1 MSDTGSINT
10 QDDNTAAPQGAQTIA
25 QTYADFAL
33 DLKYDDIPED
43 VRERAK
49 YLILDSVGCALASS
63 TFDFAAKI
71 LAGIKDLGGAG
82 ECSVINSNETLPVRD
97 AVAMNA
103 ALVHGLDY
111 DDTHMAAVLHASA
124 VAFPPAFTFGEAVN
138 ASGQDILTSYVIAME
153 TGIRIGMA
161 ADFGFHHHGYHA
173 TGVCGHFSSV
183 LVAGRMYGLTAPQL
197 ASAQGIVVSTATA
210 SQEFLH
216 DGAWNKRLH
225 PGWAAVA
232 GITAAHLAKSGFVGT
247 GLPYEGDLGIFN
259 LHLGEDG
266 KKVDYKVLTDGLG
279 SRWETPLMAI
289 KPYPVCHIIHC
300 IMDAALILRSEHNL
314 TPEDVKSITI
324 LLPDQAKHLITEPED
339 LKKRPDTD
347 YTAKFS
353 AFFVVAT
360 CLIRGKFGL
369 AELESD
375 ALQDETALALCV
387 KSTCESDPDSR
398 FPEFFSGGLIIE
410 TNDGRTLRHHEPIN
424 RGAGDR
430 LLTNEEITEKF
441 MDNAATAV
449 DATEAKR
456 IHYHVLKLDQ
466 MDGKAFAEGLIKK

>member
-1 MSDTGSINT
+1 MSDTGSIDT
-10 QDDNTAAPQGAQTIA
+10 QDDNTVAPQGAQTIA

-33 DLKYDDIPED
+33 DLKYDDIPEG

-138 ASGQDILTSYVIAME
+138 APGQDILTSYVIAME

-225 PGWAAVA
+225 PGGRRLPVSPRR
-232 GITAAHLAKSGFVGT
+232 TLAKSGFVGT
-247 GLPYEGDLGIFN
+247 GLL
-259 LHLGEDG
+259 
-266 KKVDYKVLTDGLG
+266 VT
-279 SRWETPLMAI
+279 
-289 KPYPVCHIIHC
+289 YPAHQ
-300 IMDAALILRSEHNL
+300 AAG
-314 TPEDVKSITI
+314 V
-324 LLPDQAKHLITEPED
+324 
-339 LKKRPDTD
+339 
-347 YTAKFS
+347 
-353 AFFVVAT
+353 
-360 CLIRGKFGL
+360 
-369 AELESD
+369 
-375 ALQDETALALCV
+375 
-387 KSTCESDPDSR
+387 
-398 FPEFFSGGLIIE
+398 SGG
-410 TNDGRTLRHHEPIN
+410 GV
-424 RGAGDR
+424 GC
-430 LLTNEEITEKF
+430 
-441 MDNAATAV
+441 
-449 DATEAKR
+449 
-456 IHYHVLKLDQ
+456 
-466 MDGKAFAEGLIKK
+466 